1 MQKIKTDGVKYSE
14 QKVDYDDCYIVE
26 VVFSHTLWKTNSE
39 EEVKKTLSVHTL
51 QFPVPIHMQLNVS
64 ITVEL

>member
-26 VVFSHTLWKTNSE
+26 VVFSHTLWRTNIE
-39 EEVKKTLSVHTL
+39 KNKLL
-51 QFPVPIHMQLNVS
+51 VS
-64 ITVEL
+64 IPYTFKCPYICNSMCP